1 MVNEIASIIQQAK
14 LLRRGKVKNIYTLPG
29 DKLLFEFSDR
39 VSAFDV
45 VLPTPI
51 PRKGEVLCKFAQYW
65 FETLDSPNHMVA
77 VVGTNKMVVKK
88 LKMIM
93 VECIV
98 RGYLYGSLF
107 ERVKKGIVKI
117 NGEQILAAKLPKP
130 IFDPTTKS
138 ETHDLPITEKDAI
151 SAGLVTTNTF
161 RHLSNKSIDLYL
173 QMSEIASKV
182 GFIIADIKFEFG
194 TDEKGN
200 ILLADSIGPDEFR
213 LWPKDRYALGKTQEA
228 FDKQLVRDWLI
239 NVGYKDQLDKATKK
253 DLPPPRPPKLPSD
266 LVAQVSRRYIES
278 YERITGRKL

>member
-1 MVNEIASIIQQAK
+1 MVDKIVSMMQQAK
-14 LLRRGKVKNIYTLPG
+14 LLRKGKVKNIYTLPD

-51 PRKGEVLCKFAQYW
+51 HHKGEVLCKFAQYW
-65 FETLDSPNHMVA
+65 FETLDSPNHMIA
-77 VVGTNKMVVKK
+77 VVDTNKMVVKK

-117 NGEQILAAKLPKP
+117 SGGRVLATKLPKP

-138 ETHDLPITEKDAI
+138 ETHDLPITEQDAI
-151 SAGLVTTNTF
+151 STGLVTKDTF
-161 RHLSNKSIDLYL
+161 RYLSAKSIEIYL
-173 QMSEIASKV
+173 RMTEIASKA
-182 GFIIADIKFEFG
+182 GFIIADVKFEFG
-194 TDEKGN
+194 TDAKGN

-213 LWPKDRYALGKTQEA
+213 LWPKGSYAPGKTQEA

-239 NVGYKDQLDKATKK
+239 NVGYKDQLDEARKK

-266 LVAQVSRRYIES
+266 LVARVSRRYIES
-278 YERITGRKL
+278 YERITRRKL

>member
-14 LLRRGKVKNIYTLPG
+14 LLRKGKVKNIYTLPG

-51 PRKGEVLCKFAQYW
+51 PRKGEILCKFAQYW

-77 VVGTNKMVVKK
+77 VVDTNKMVVKK

>member
-14 LLRRGKVKNIYTLPG
+14 LLRKGKVKNIYTLPG

>member
-1 MVNEIASIIQQAK
+1 MVNEIASIMQQAK
-14 LLRRGKVKNIYTLPG
+14 LLRKGKVKNIYTLPD

-65 FETLDSPNHMVA
+65 FETLDSPNHMLA
-77 VVGTNKMVVKK
+77 VVDTNKMVVKK

-138 ETHDLPITEKDAI
+138 ETHDLPITEQDAI
-151 SAGLVTTNTF
+151 SAGFVTKDTF
-161 RHLSNKSIDLYL
+161 RRLSNKSIDLYL
-173 QMSEIASKV
+173 QMAEIASKV

-194 TDEKGN
+194 TDEKGS

-213 LWPKDRYALGKTQEA
+213 LWPKDSYASGKTQEA

-239 NVGYKDQLDKATKK
+239 NVGYKDQLDESTKK
-253 DLPPPRPPKLPSD
+253 DLPPPRPPNLPSD
-266 LVAQVSRRYIES
+266 LVAQVSQRYIES

>member
-14 LLRRGKVKNIYTLPG
+14 LLRRGKVKNIYTLPD

-51 PRKGEVLCKFAQYW
+51 PRKGEILCKFAQYW